1 MENIIEFE
9 YDGKKATLRP
19 MLIERQV
26 DGRPFKKRPTILV
39 LPGGGYGFVSDREG
53 EPVARYF
60 NAKGFNCFVLRYTIN
75 TGEACFPA
83 PLYQAAKAVEHIR
96 KNADEYNVDE
106 NRVFVIGF
114 SAGGHLGF
122 RTVVTA
128 TLQKAL
134 KSTKRCQDQTVR
146 CFAIPL

>member
-1 MENIIEFE
+1 
-9 YDGKKATLRP
+9 

-26 DGRPFKKRPTILV
+26 DGRPAKKRPTILV

-83 PLYQAAKAVEHIR
+83 PLPGGQGRGAHPQKTPTNITSM
-96 KNADEYNVDE
+96 KTGFLSS
-106 NRVFVIGF
+106 VF
-114 SAGGHLGF
+114 GGRPPCGVAFERL
-122 RTVVTA
+122 
-128 TLQKAL
+128 
-134 KSTKRCQDQTVR
+134 
-146 CFAIPL
+146 